1 MKEKIINFLSE
12 KFEKTVSEKTELVE
26 LCEDSISRVETLFD
40 IEMLIDKKIP
50 EEDIFTIENVGDLI
64 KVANKL

>member
-12 KFEKTVSEKTELVE
+12 KFEKKVSEKTELVE

>member
-12 KFEKTVSEKTELVE
+12 KFEKTVSEKTELVD

>member
-12 KFEKTVSEKTELVE
+12 KFEKTISEKTELVE

-40 IEMLIDKKIP
+40 IEMLLDKKIP